1 MGKLVDA
8 IMILGEGPTES
19 FYMNSLRDDYPAQLR
34 NIEPKMPKHSS
45 LSELEKKIEDGISE
59 GYSKIFCIIDMD
71 NKKSGAEKKAYQK
84 LKAKY
89 RNPIVKKA
97 TGINCKV
104 KFFETERCTEL
115 FFLYYFQYTTKK
127 FLSSDEL
134 VRELKKKCGYKKDLR
149 FFKKGLHKQFKDKG
163 GSLQVAIS
171 NANISCRNLIR
182 DYTYSELGKML
193 TELSVT

>member
-19 FYMNSLRDDYPAQLR
+19 FYMDSLRDDYPALLR

-45 LSELEKKIEDGISE
+45 LSELEKKIEDGISK

-97 TGINCKV
+97 SGINCKV

-115 FFLYYFQYTTKK
+115 FFLYYFQYTTKE

-134 VRELKKKCGYKKDLR
+134 VRELKKSAVIRKICVFSRKDCIN
-149 FFKKGLHKQFKDKG
+149 
-163 GSLQVAIS
+163 SLKIKEVL
-171 NANISCRNLIR
+171 C
-182 DYTYSELGKML
+182 K
-193 TELSVT
+193 